1 MSTTLFLILK
11 KASFPKWKDQPKA
24 GSSCQVSP
32 ISNKRLV
39 ILSGGSLSFSKAGF
53 RGEIDTFRKLTENPG
68 GGEQRSNCF
77 AQWCHASMGARQSSP
92 ASVWCGWC
100 LQMPAASEEWSCQ
113 HYPSP
118 GEGFS
123 PPGLV
128 HFSICAELRVS
139 PWTTMKNRDY
149 FGGIDFDITGYLNVF
164 SLTRVLGCGEL
175 IVTHFNIIYS
185 ICVYV
190 FGRSTL
196 VNSAT

>member
-1 MSTTLFLILK
+1 MFLKYEIILK
-11 KASFPKWKDQPKA
+11 LH
-24 GSSCQVSP
+24 
-32 ISNKRLV
+32 RL
-39 ILSGGSLSFSKAGF
+39 FSA
-53 RGEIDTFRKLTENPG
+53 TKLTNGHNSIPHFVFHLLLA
-68 GGEQRSNCF
+68 SSM
-77 AQWCHASMGARQSSP
+77 CHASTGARQSSP
-92 ASVWCGWC
+92 VLVWCGWC

-149 FGGIDFDITGYLNVF
+149 FGGSDFDITGYLNVF

-185 ICVYV
+185 ICLHV